1 MEPVIWLV
9 VFFTWHAGRGAG
21 TSVTAV
27 MEKVP
32 QSSMMQCEANGAEL
46 KGLYSEVKFKCIEG
60 VITSGVNQSVTQ

>member
-1 MEPVIWLV
+1 M
-9 VFFTWHAGRGAG
+9 
-21 TSVTAV
+21 TAV